1 MDPERAS
8 WGIISIH
15 SEESRFD
22 FFPRLRLVDIFHQ
35 SPVPRQP

>member
-22 FFPRLRLVDIFHQ
+22 YFRVADHIRNLT
-35 SPVPRQP
+35 SY